1 MSDTIKKICKEYIPY
16 VIVIIVVLLFKHY
29 FFAPVRVNGASMD
42 DTLKDKQILL
52 LNIIDYKLNDNIKRF
67 DIVVIDNE
75 DEFLIKRIIGLPGD
89 IVRCVDNK
97 LYINGKEI
105 KEGDVLDV
113 TMDHYAWGELV
124 AHVFLKNNA
133 DEAKDF
139 TVKEVR
145 NYDYVKYVPSFCVTM
160 CNTSNGQKEELWTVG
175 SLEAEQEQELAMH
188 LRVSNYAEVDGEY
201 VEVFQE
207 TATCPGVFTVS
218 NGEESLTFTLNFV
231 YVKEEV
237 PAE

>member
-1 MSDTIKKICKEYIPY
+1 MAFIAIS
-16 VIVIIVVLLFKHY
+16 
-29 FFAPVRVNGASMD
+29 FFACEPDDPGKKPGGNQNDTTGVTNPD
-42 DTLKDKQILL
+42 DTTQVL
-52 LNIIDYKLNDNIKRF
+52 
-67 DIVVIDNE
+67 
-75 DEFLIKRIIGLPGD
+75 GLSFSLTYEGQ
-89 IVRCVDNK
+89 
-97 LYINGKEI
+97 EI

-124 AHVFLKNNA
+124 ADVFLTNNA

-145 NYDYVKYVPSFCVTM
+145 NYDYTKYQPAFCVTT
-160 CNTSNGQKEELWTVG
+160 CNPSNGQKEELWTVG

>member
-1 MSDTIKKICKEYIPY
+1 MKTLKFFLMAFIAISFFACEHETTGPQGGGQIDTIDTTGTITPDIEKMSF
-16 VIVIIVVLLFKHY
+16 VL
-29 FFAPVRVNGASMD
+29 
-42 DTLKDKQILL
+42 T
-52 LNIIDYKLNDNIKRF
+52 F
-67 DIVVIDNE
+67 D
-75 DEFLIKRIIGLPGD
+75 
-89 IVRCVDNK
+89 
-97 LYINGKEI
+97 GKEI

-124 AHVFLKNNA
+124 AHIFLKNNA

-145 NYDYVKYVPSFCVTM
+145 NYDYTKYAPSFCVTM
-160 CNTSNGQKEELWTVG
+160 CNASNGQKEELWTVG
-175 SLEAEQEQELAMH
+175 SIEAEQEQELAMH
-188 LRVSNYAEVDGEY
+188 LRVSNYEEVDGEY

-207 TATCPGVFTVS
+207 SATCPGVFTVS
-218 NGEESLTFTLNFV
+218 NGEESITFTLNFV

>member
-1 MSDTIKKICKEYIPY
+1 MKTLKFFLMAFIAIS
-16 VIVIIVVLLFKHY
+16 
-29 FFAPVRVNGASMD
+29 FFACEQPDGPSQGDNPQD
-42 DTLKDKQILL
+42 DTTGTTGTITPDIEKMSFVLT
-52 LNIIDYKLNDNIKRF
+52 F
-67 DIVVIDNE
+67 D
-75 DEFLIKRIIGLPGD
+75 
-89 IVRCVDNK
+89 
-97 LYINGKEI
+97 GKEI

-124 AHVFLKNNA
+124 AHIFLKNNA

-145 NYDYVKYVPSFCVTM
+145 NYDYTKYAPSFCVTM
-160 CNTSNGQKEELWTVG
+160 CNASNGQKEELWTVG
-175 SLEAEQEQELAMH
+175 SIEAEQEQELAMH
-188 LRVSNYAEVDGEY
+188 LRVSNYEEVDGEY

-207 TATCPGVFTVS
+207 SATCPGVFTVS
-218 NGEESLTFTLNFV
+218 NGEESITFTLNFV

>member
-1 MSDTIKKICKEYIPY
+1 MAFIAIS
-16 VIVIIVVLLFKHY
+16 
-29 FFAPVRVNGASMD
+29 FFACEQPDEPGTKPGGDQN
-42 DTLKDKQILL
+42 DTTGTT
-52 LNIIDYKLNDNIKRF
+52 NPNDTTGTTTPEPEKMSFALTF
-67 DIVVIDNE
+67 D
-75 DEFLIKRIIGLPGD
+75 
-89 IVRCVDNK
+89 
-97 LYINGKEI
+97 GKEI